1 MKAWLQLGYVSRVF
15 GTLGEVV
22 VKTFHPQSQSLL
34 SARRLQLRLKTG
46 EERTLSL
53 EGLSKLNEGWR
64 LSLEGVSS
72 PEEAKPLVGS
82 RVWLPRED
90 LGALEEGEFF
100 LEDWIGLE
108 ARLESGEVLG
118 HVSGMFHAGEVPNLI
133 IHNAE
138 GKEWMVPWV
147 EEYVLRLCMEEGYVM
162 VRPLELG

>member
-1 MKAWLQLGYVSRVF
+1 
-15 GTLGEVV
+15 
-22 VKTFHPQSQSLL
+22 
-34 SARRLQLRLKTG
+34 LQLRLKTG
-46 EERTLSL
+46 EERILSL
-53 EGLSKLNEGWR
+53 EGCDKLNEGWR

-82 RVWLPRED
+82 RVWLSREEM
-90 LGALEEGEFF
+90 GELEEGEFF

-118 HVSGMFHAGEVPNLI
+118 HVSSMFHAGEVPNLV

-147 EEYVLRLCMEEGYVM
+147 TEYVPKLCMEEGYV
-162 VRPLELG
+162 VVCPLSL